1 MCLRSI
7 RKDLSVARLL
17 HPIFFIA
24 LLILFMNTVK
34 ASQESLLNNW
44 LNDHIQ
50 DAQNI
55 LQKQVLFREF
65 GESLRTSNDNQRDQL
80 LFNSVYS
87 AIYLSASSG
96 GAAAGGMFW
105 QLLTE
110 KMDAFRDGHEVVSIR
125 GCIS

>member
-1 MCLRSI
+1 MSRG
-7 RKDLSVARLL
+7 
-17 HPIFFIA
+17 
-24 LLILFMNTVK
+24 VK
-34 ASQESLLNNW
+34 ASQESLLNNR

-55 LQKQVLFREF
+55 LQKQVLFGEF

-96 GAAAGGMFW
+96 GAAAGGMLCNYLMKEW
-105 QLLTE
+105 THSE
-110 KMDAFRDGHEVVSIR
+110 TGMT
-125 GCIS
+125 